1 MRHGTPVDC
10 FPDADEA
17 LEPMKY
23 MSGDNALR
31 LSIADT
37 STLTVFSLRTSRPL
51 RIPDHASVRIVFA
64 CGDRNADLA
73 DGILIIGQIHKKAQR
88 ILLVD
93 HAPSEFMRPGRA
105 VLLEQGCARLIQCI
119 RDRSGT

>member
-1 MRHGTPVDC
+1 
-10 FPDADEA
+10 
-17 LEPMKY
+17 MKY

-73 DGILIIGQIHKKAQR
+73 DGIPADMLA
-88 ILLVD
+88 D